1 MITRIIA
8 AIVIVIIMTLCGSTL
23 INKCV
28 HIIEKTPVREKT
40 MKLIILLIVTSMIS
54 AILVLLVSALM
65 MV

>member
-28 HIIEKTPVREKT
+28 RIIEKTPVQQKT
-40 MKLIILLIVTSMIS
+40 MKLIILLIITSMIS